1 MDGIATVIFLLSVV
15 AVLPAFL
22 MSMYCSYVFDQH
34 LKEEHPEVWREIAP
48 DPAAEPSF
56 SSPSS
61 RFITQRKY
69 RTLNDER
76 LTSLGDRCYLA
87 VHLAV
92 SVFMVFILSALFS
105 SLS

>member
-1 MDGIATVIFLLSVV
+1 M

-22 MSMYCSYVFDQH
+22 MSMYSSYVFDQH
-34 LKEEHPEVWREIAP
+34 LREEHPDVWREIAP

-69 RTLNDER
+69 RTLNDKT
-76 LTSLGDRCYLA
+76 LNTLGDRCYLM
-87 VHLAV
+87 VHVAV
-92 SVFMVFILSALFS
+92 SVFMVFIFSLLFN
-105 SLS
+105 SLN

>member
-1 MDGIATVIFLLSVV
+1 MEGIATVIFLLSVM

-22 MSMYCSYVFDQH
+22 MSMYCSYVFEQH

-61 RFITQRKY
+61 RFVTQRKY
-69 RTLNDER
+69 RTLNDET
-76 LTSLGDRCYLA
+76 LNTLGDRCYIA
-87 VHLAV
+87 VHVAV
-92 SVFMVFILSALFS
+92 SVFMVFIFSVLFS
-105 SLS
+105 SLT